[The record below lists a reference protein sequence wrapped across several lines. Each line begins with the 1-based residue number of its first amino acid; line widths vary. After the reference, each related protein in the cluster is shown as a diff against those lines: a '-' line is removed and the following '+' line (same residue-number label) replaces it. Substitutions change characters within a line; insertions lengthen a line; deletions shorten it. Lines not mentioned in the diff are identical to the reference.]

1 MEDKNITFE
10 DLPKAMSWM
19 MDKLNKLDSKIDG
32 LNNIPQIRPAD
43 QWMNLKEL
51 CEYLPSHPAEQTVYG
66 WTSCHQIPFHKRGT
80 RIMFLKSESFPCILR
95 ALYERYRESLIL
107 FMDSLH

>member
-32 LNNIPQIRPAD
+32 ACRPVDEPERTVRIPA
-43 QWMNLKEL
+43 
-51 CEYLPSHPAEQTVYG
+51 
-66 WTSCHQIPFHKRGT
+66 
-80 RIMFLKSESFPCILR
+80 
-95 ALYERYRESLIL
+95 
-107 FMDSLH
+107 